1 MDSIS
6 NKYFSIFSRN
16 EVKRVLFLRMLRIGV
31 KLDGSM
37 KAMALWIW
45 LENLGFQGII
55 HKLSCQ
61 ADDCVFKVSNEANI
75 FLNSLHIEDSPI
87 LQHLM
92 PVFLDLFRVVFY
104 LNNILLQK
112 NRIAREVGETFNRVC
127 TNVFED
133 VLRHHG
139 ICKKEIVPVNHP
151 KLGGSGILG
160 SYPGNNTDQKESEK
174 KSSSTTINPGARAWN
189 PRENYSPE
197 ENRCLFLTFSQGYP
211 LNEMQISCFFT
222 MRYGACVDK
231 VHVHMP
237 EGKEYERPNQPVFAK
252 VLFNTSI
259 TPRLVLSDAK
269 QVKFMV
275 NGRPMWCKPYD
286 IAKRKNISTGNYRLT
301 RLLLLFL
308 RSKRNSL

>member
-139 ICKKEIVPVNHP
+139 ICKKEIVPFEYIN
-151 KLGGSGILG
+151 GGMSMGLC
-160 SYPGNNTDQKESEK
+160 
-174 KSSSTTINPGARAWN
+174 R
-189 PRENYSPE
+189 
-197 ENRCLFLTFSQGYP
+197 
-211 LNEMQISCFFT
+211 
-222 MRYGACVDK
+222 RYGACVDK

-286 IAKRKNISTGNYRLT
+286 IAKRSR
-301 RLLLLFL
+301 
-308 RSKRNSL
+308 